1 MPKLK
6 CVFHSVAQRQP
17 GVGSPE
23 LTGFLG
29 GHHSVPSMAAEATG
43 NPALAAHPGR
53 LLSEI

>member
-6 CVFHSVAQRQP
+6 CVFYSVAQRQP

-29 GHHSVPSMAAEATG
+29 GHHSLPRMAAEATG